1 MEQRIGTWI
10 LGTGG
15 LNLKLVKFEERPDK
29 EQWRDGPIYRIK
41 DVFSVMAGS
50 WELTPG
56 VKYSIDEW
64 ARSEYWQ
71 GAKWSSTGDHNFH
84 IMVLD
89 SNGAPMIGKGILF
102 RQNDWLWEAKNVY
115 HASLK
120 GDADVYLFN
129 SYAPQRGEHG
139 SWIGTTVGK
148 ADALAG
154 VDMPLNEHVT
164 VFVVLQAS
172 DETDPEPDPDPD
184 PDPDPTGDLAE
195 LIALQKVAN
204 GYLAKIAG
212 HFA

>member
-1 MEQRIGTWI
+1 MGQRIGTWI
-10 LGTGG
+10 LGENG
-15 LNLKLVKFEERPDK
+15 LNLRLIKYEDRPDA
-29 EQWRDGPIYRIK
+29 EQWKNGPVYRIK
-41 DVFSVMAGS
+41 DVFSVMNGS

-56 VKYSIDEW
+56 KKYSIDQW
-64 ARSEYWQ
+64 AKTDYWD

-89 SNGAPMIGKGILF
+89 KAGTPVIGKGILF
-102 RQNDWLWEAKNVY
+102 RQNDWLWADGNVY
-115 HASLK
+115 QASLK

-129 SYAPQRGEHG
+129 SYAPDRGEHG

-164 VFVVLQAS
+164 VFMVLQES
-172 DETDPEPDPDPD
+172 EEVTPDPDPN
-184 PDPDPTGDLAE
+184 PEPTGDIAE

-212 HFA
+212 HFS